1 MTKFLITYEGAM
13 PPPPTPEARDQMMS
27 AFMAWAG
34 EVGSHMVDPGS
45 PLGASRVVTSDKDSE
60 EPSGIGGYTIVDAD
74 TLDEAVGLVRSHP
87 FLTRGGTLRVSESV
101 AP

>member
-1 MTKFLITYEGAM
+1 MAKFLITYEGSM

-45 PLGASRVVTSDKDSE
+45 PLGASRAVTSDGDSE

-74 TLDEAVGLVRSHP
+74 SLDEAVGLVRSHP
-87 FLTRGGTLRVSESV
+87 FLTRGGTLRVSEAV

>member
-13 PPPPTPEARDQMMS
+13 EMPSTPEARDQMMS
-27 AFMAWAG
+27 AFMAWVG
-34 EVGSHMVDPGS
+34 EVGGHMVDPGA
-45 PLGASRVVTSDKDSE
+45 PLGASRAVTSNGDTD
-60 EPSGIGGYTIVDAD
+60 EPSGIGGYTVVDAG

-87 FLTRGGTLRVSESV
+87 FLKRGGTLRVSESV

>member
-1 MTKFLITYEGAM
+1 
-13 PPPPTPEARDQMMS
+13 MMS

-34 EVGSHMVDPGS
+34 GVGDHMVDPGS
-45 PLGASRVVTSDKDSE
+45 PLGASRVVTSAGDGE
-60 EPSGIGGYTIVDAD
+60 QPSDIGGYTIVTAD

-87 FLTRGGTLRVSESV
+87 FLSRGGTLRVSESV

>member
-1 MTKFLITYEGAM
+1 
-13 PPPPTPEARDQMMS
+13 MMS

-34 EVGSHMVDPGS
+34 GVGDHMVDPGS
-45 PLGASRVVTSDKDSE
+45 PLGASRVVTGDGDTD
-60 EPSGIGGYTIVDAD
+60 EPAGIDGYTILTAD

-87 FLTRGGTLRVSESV
+87 FLGRGGTLRVSESV

>member
-13 PPPPTPEARDQMMS
+13 EMPTTPEAGEQMMS

-34 EVGSHMVDPGS
+34 EVGYHMVDPGS
-45 PLGASRVVTSDKDSE
+45 PLGASRAVTSEGDTE
-60 EPSGIGGYTIVDAD
+60 ERSAIGGYTIVSAD

-87 FLTRGGTLRVSESV
+87 FLKRGGTLRVSESV